1 MDTLSKNAGHD
12 FLVYIQ
18 HKGMEVMTETELRK
32 YLAENPDLAVI
43 PKDLPRGSFSI
54 HITFEDTLTQE
65 ERAEHPGLPN
75 MKSSLAGGTLPP
87 KVFFKR
93 LLFNQFKDLYVLS
106 PRKSRVSVIVD
117 EDEEG
122 KEEKA

>member
-1 MDTLSKNAGHD
+1 MEILSKDSGHD

-18 HKGMEVMTETELRK
+18 HKGMEVMTEANLRK
-32 YLAENPDLAVI
+32 YLAEQPDLTVI
-43 PKDLPRGSFSI
+43 PKDLPRGSLSI
-54 HITFEDTLTQE
+54 HIAFEDTLTKE

-93 LLFNQFKDLYVLS
+93 LLLNQFKNLYILT
-106 PRKSRVSVIVD
+106 PRSSRVFVIVD

-122 KEEKA
+122 KE